1 MQHVGFLIRL
11 VAYIIDAII
20 LAIGQGILM
29 AIFGLSSFMTQSGG
43 GSQVSIGALQIIG
56 FILILVW
63 DIGYFVYFWS
73 SSGQTPGKMIM
84 GIKVVSVDGGPVSVG
99 KAIVR
104 LIGYA
109 ISGIVIYLGFLW
121 IIWDKEK
128 QGWHDKIAS
137 TYVVKT

>member
-128 QGWHDKIAS
+128 QGWHDKIAG

>member
-20 LAIGQGILM
+20 LAIDQGILM

-128 QGWHDKIAS
+128 QGWHDKIAG

>member
-121 IIWDKEK
+121 IIWDKGK
-128 QGWHDKIAS
+128 QGWHDKIAG